1 MIIWM
6 ERPLANDH
14 PDGLASCKWS
24 SGWNGLLQMIFGIDW
39 PLANDHLDGTASCK
53 WSSGWTGLLKMII
66 WMDTPLANDHPDGLA
81 SCKWSSGWTSLLQMI
96 IQMDWPLTNDQ
107 NPNKRFPLFTCSS
120 FGIFW
125 LEMSQIVKFHQFWEK
140 NTNRWVNLISLCK
153 LCKRMFCWRTLHCW
167 QKIYRRYLQI
177 SPLLGVSCE
186 QMLQKEFPV
195 MFQ

>member
-6 ERPLANDH
+6 DR
-14 PDGLASCKWS
+14 
-24 SGWNGLLQMIFGIDW
+24 
-39 PLANDHLDGTASCK
+39 PLANDHLDGPAFETDHLDGPAYCK
-53 WSSGWTGLLKMII
+53 WSSGWIGLLKMII
-66 WMDTPLANDHPDGLA
+66 RMDRPLQMIIRMDRPLANDHPDGLA